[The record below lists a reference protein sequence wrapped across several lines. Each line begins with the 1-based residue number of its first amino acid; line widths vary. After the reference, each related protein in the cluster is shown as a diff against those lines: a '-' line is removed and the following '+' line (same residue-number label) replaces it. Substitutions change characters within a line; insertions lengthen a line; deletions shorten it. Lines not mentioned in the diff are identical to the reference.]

1 MTAAVA
7 AGKSASKAVYAFSAD
22 PETGK
27 VAHVNYLPKPILE
40 SKALDAKLWLNEVAK
55 VIGGKVITVVILGV
69 MRSLLIY
76 MLSLGRWPR

>member
-7 AGKSASKAVYAFSAD
+7 AGKAASKAVYAFSAD

-40 SKALDAKLWLNEVAK
+40 SKALDAKIWLNEVAK
-55 VIGGKVITVVILGV
+55 VIGGKVITIVILSV
-69 MRSLLIY
+69 LASLLTCF
-76 MLSLGRWPR
+76 L

>member
-40 SKALDAKLWLNEVAK
+40 SKALDAKIWLNEVAK
-55 VIGGKVITVVILGV
+55 VIGGKVITIVNLGV
-69 MRSLLIY
+69 MGSLLTCF
-76 MLSLGRWPR
+76 L